1 MQNSPYI
8 IDWAITSKCNLSCR
22 HCRGMASGEV
32 STERARDLIEEIAAL
47 KPNWVIIEGGEP
59 LLRNDLFEIMH
70 LLQQKQLK
78 VYLITNGMLLTPE
91 LIAVLASLKIKLIIS
106 IDGANATTYE
116 AIRVGASYTKV
127 IEQARNCAKA
137 GLLEALNFTVM
148 KANYTEIPGIFETA
162 KSIGVKQITLIGF
175 KPCHACNNDAL
186 APSEYL
192 EAINLA
198 CDSARKTGV
207 GFFFD
212 EPFFW
217 AVVKSRGL
225 AVEMPA
231 QNTGIVA
238 SSTTA
243 CIFGQYLFIE
253 PTGEVKPC
261 SFAPMVMG
269 NINDSQLDVIWHDM
283 LGSSMLQQIKEPG
296 NRTGQCG
303 NCSYVT
309 MCKGCRSRT
318 FMLTGDWLA
327 SDPCCP
333 LSI

>member
-8 IDWAITSKCNLSCR
+8 IDWAITSKCNLNCR

-47 KPNWVIIEGGEP
+47 TPNWVIVEGGEP
-59 LLRNDLFEIMH
+59 LLRNDLLE
-70 LLQQKQLK
+70 LLNLLK
-78 VYLITNGMLLTPE
+78 KKRLDTYLITNGMLLTPK
-91 LIAVLASLKIKLIIS
+91 LITTLASLEVKLILS
-106 IDGANATTYE
+106 IDGASAATYE
-116 AIRVGASYTKV
+116 AIRCGANFTKV
-127 IEQARNCAKA
+127 LKHARNCVRE
-137 GLLEALNFTVM
+137 GILEAINFTVM
-148 KANYTEIPGIFETA
+148 KANYTEIPGIFEIA
-162 KSIGVKQITLIGF
+162 KSIGVNQITLIGF
-175 KPCHACNNDAL
+175 KPCHTLNDDIL
-186 APSEYL
+186 SPSEYL

-198 CDSARKTGV
+198 CDSARKTGI

-225 AVEMPA
+225 AVEMPTL
-231 QNTGIVA
+231 NSGIVA

-253 PTGEVKPC
+253 PSGDVKPC

-269 NINDSQLDVIWHDM
+269 NINDKQLDVIWHDM
-283 LGSSMLQQIKEPG
+283 LDSAILQQIKEPK

-303 NCSYVT
+303 DCSYVT
-309 MCKGCRSRT
+309 ECKGCRSRT
-318 FMLTGDWLA
+318 FMITGDWLA